1 MMGSLRACP
10 AGKFSSKHLEQRK
23 KTVEHPHS
31 WLQKVSNIHDCLHLY
46 QLGLCRSNHLDA
58 NDNDR
63 EFHDSINSRVVRV
76 YNWRG
81 KFVRVFVRHLKT
93 FYCSVCDW
101 CVTGFRDHQNP
112 VHFCRK
118 RTISLY
124 VVRITLLSCKR
135 TISRVHASISFFG
148 SSEKNAKV
156 EENFIWLL
164 TSSLVFC
171 GRISSL
177 PYLQ

>member
-1 MMGSLRACP
+1 MHLSFCNNKELTVWTWPEAHVWLMMGSLRACP

-46 QLGLCRSNHLDA
+46 QLGLCRSNQLDA

-81 KFVRVFVRHLKT
+81 KGRRNIMWEFLFAIWRHFT
-93 FYCSVCDW
+93 APS
-101 CVTGFRDHQNP
+101 VTG
-112 VHFCRK
+112 VWLVSG
-118 RTISLY
+118 TIKIQYIFLSNHYSLNRSNDESIAQIVY
-124 VVRITLLSCKR
+124 FLSTDC
-135 TISRVHASISFFG
+135 
-148 SSEKNAKV
+148 
-156 EENFIWLL
+156 
-164 TSSLVFC
+164 SLNN
-171 GRISSL
+171 R
-177 PYLQ
+177 